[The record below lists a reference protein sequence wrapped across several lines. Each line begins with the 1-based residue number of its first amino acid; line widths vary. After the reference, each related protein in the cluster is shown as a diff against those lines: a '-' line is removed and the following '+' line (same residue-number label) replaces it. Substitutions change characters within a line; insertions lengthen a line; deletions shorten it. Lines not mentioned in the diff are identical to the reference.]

1 MLSRFRK
8 PFILIITV
16 SFASSIA
23 SPLWAFVRS
32 PPWDHEQ
39 QVTAEVMPTESQLQ
53 TRLAQLA
60 DRVRD
65 AERDSVISPTAE
77 REFVEAKIAFRS
89 GNYFVAMQHLTS
101 AERALPKRSMHPID
115 NRVAR

>member
-1 MLSRFRK
+1 MLTSFRK
-8 PFILIITV
+8 SLILLGTV
-16 SFASSIA
+16 SFVFSIA
-23 SPLWAFVRS
+23 APLPAVVKS
-32 PPWDHEQ
+32 HPWDREQ

-53 TRLAQLA
+53 ARLDDL
-60 DRVRD
+60 
-65 AERDSVISPTAE
+65 AERMHDVEQNSVISADAE

-89 GNYFVAMQHLTS
+89 GNSFVAMQHLNA